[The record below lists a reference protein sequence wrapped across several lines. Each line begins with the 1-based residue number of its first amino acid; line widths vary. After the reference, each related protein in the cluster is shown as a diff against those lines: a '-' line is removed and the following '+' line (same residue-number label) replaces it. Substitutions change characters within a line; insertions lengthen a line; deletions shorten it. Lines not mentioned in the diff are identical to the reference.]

1 MTFREAGRR
10 GVFSPSPPPE
20 FWQTFKRDMVSNNIS
35 SIKTLEELRRYV
47 YATLCD
53 DHELLADAF
62 PTSETAIRKNNGDAC
77 GVMFCVHGPR
87 AVNFTAIWEK
97 QRNRVFFYGPLGER
111 YRQTTLDDSPLVVDE
126 TE

>member
-1 MTFREAGRR
+1 
-10 GVFSPSPPPE
+10 
-20 FWQTFKRDMVSNNIS
+20 MVSNNIS

-53 DHELLADAF
+53 DHELLSDAF
-62 PTSETAIRKNNGDAC
+62 PTSETTIRKNNGDEC

-97 QRNRVFFYGPLGER
+97 RKNRVFFYGPLGER
-111 YRQTTLDDSPLVVDE
+111 YRQTTLDDFPELVE
-126 TE
+126 PSAESEK